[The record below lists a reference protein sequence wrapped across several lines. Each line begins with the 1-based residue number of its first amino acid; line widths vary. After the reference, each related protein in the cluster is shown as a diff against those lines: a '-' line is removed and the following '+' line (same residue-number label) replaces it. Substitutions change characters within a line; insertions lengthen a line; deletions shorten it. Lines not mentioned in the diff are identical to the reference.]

1 MLIRLLQ
8 AFDSITL
15 VPEAQPPESRPPASW
30 KTAPGTQATDKLWP
44 KCHLTLYAHMGLWLK
59 MGEATHVDTV

>member
-15 VPEAQPPESRPPASW
+15 VPDAQPPESRPPASW
-30 KTAPGTQATDKLWP
+30 KQVQGTQGTDSIWP
-44 KCHLTLYAHMGLWLK
+44 KAHLTLYSHMGLWLK
-59 MGEATHVDTV
+59 MTEAQYTATV